1 VRNRTRRRAPGKTP
15 AMTIELVPLCTA
27 TIRLAEPFFVPD
39 TPLGTRVIAEC
50 RSFDVTGER
59 ITAHMK
65 GSAAA
70 DWLTLD
76 GRFQGTLDVRTLL
89 ETDDGAPVFVSYRG
103 RIDLAAGADAATSYA
118 APLFDTG
125 DERYL
130 WLNRI
135 QAIAK
140 GAVSDGGTTLV
151 YEMYEVV

>member
-1 VRNRTRRRAPGKTP
+1 
-15 AMTIELVPLCTA
+15 MSIELVPLCTA
-27 TIRLAEPFFVPD
+27 TIRLAEPFFLPD

-50 RSFDVTGER
+50 LSFDVAGDR
-59 ITAHMK
+59 VRGHLK
-65 GSAAA
+65 GNAAA

-76 GRFQGTLDVRTLL
+76 ARFQGTLDVRTLV

-103 RIDLAAGADAATSYA
+103 RIDLSAGADAATSYA

-135 QAIAK
+135 QAVAK
-140 GAVSDGGTTLV
+140 GALSDGGTTLV
-151 YEMYEVV
+151 YEVCEVV

>member
-1 VRNRTRRRAPGKTP
+1 
-15 AMTIELVPLCTA
+15 MTIELVPLCTA
-27 TIRLAEPFFVPD
+27 TITLAEPLFVPD

-50 RSFDVTGER
+50 LSFDVTGDR
-59 ITAHMK
+59 VRGHMK
-65 GSAAA
+65 GNAAA

-76 GRFQGTLDVRTLL
+76 GRLQGTLDVRTLV
-89 ETDDGAPVFVSYRG
+89 ETDDGALVFVSYRG
-103 RIDLAAGADAATSYA
+103 RIDLAAGPDAATSYA

-130 WLNRI
+130 WLNKI

-140 GAVSDGGTTLV
+140 GALSDGGATLV

>member
-1 VRNRTRRRAPGKTP
+1 
-15 AMTIELVPLCTA
+15 MTIELVPLCTA
-27 TIRLAEPFFVPD
+27 AITLAEPFFVPD

-50 RSFDVTGER
+50 LSFDVTGER

-65 GSAAA
+65 GRAAA
-70 DWLTLD
+70 DWLTVDSRL
-76 GRFQGTLDVRTLL
+76 QGTLDVRVLV

-103 RIDLAAGADAATSYA
+103 RIDLAGGSDGAISYA

-140 GAVSDGGTTLV
+140 GQVSDGGTTLV
-151 YEMYEVV
+151 YEMNEVR